1 MAQPLSQR
9 PHHVG
14 GRNDLHDLTAGG
26 AVPTNGVQDA
36 YFSWLAS
43 MLVAAVSVLAVA
55 LAAAPRRSLAWLL
68 VVASVVGLLVTMLAL
83 KGPSPGGT
91 SSNRRRTCASVATS
105 SSSVSSAPLSSPHQS
120 PAPPGAVGPRNSQ
133 PERPAGPSGRGGP
146 LGRVHSG
153 FSQGRPDEGLGIEV
167 LIETRSTVSL
177 AHVLGAFVSGSGST
191 PRSWSAGHTPLGHQR
206 LSPPSNASARF
217 LTCRLLGAFKLARPA
232 SLVLGATSMQRL
244 ARVR

>member
-83 KGPSPGGT
+83 KGPLSWGDFLEQAKNMRIGGYLIIVGFIGTLVLAPPVSGPAGSCRTKKLAARAARRTKWSGRAARSRAFRVQPRSPG
-91 SSNRRRTCASVATS
+91 R
-105 SSSVSSAPLSSPHQS
+105 
-120 PAPPGAVGPRNSQ
+120 GPR
-133 PERPAGPSGRGGP
+133 
-146 LGRVHSG
+146 H
-153 FSQGRPDEGLGIEV
+153 
-167 LIETRSTVSL
+167 
-177 AHVLGAFVSGSGST
+177 
-191 PRSWSAGHTPLGHQR
+191 
-206 LSPPSNASARF
+206 
-217 LTCRLLGAFKLARPA
+217 
-232 SLVLGATSMQRL
+232 
-244 ARVR
+244 